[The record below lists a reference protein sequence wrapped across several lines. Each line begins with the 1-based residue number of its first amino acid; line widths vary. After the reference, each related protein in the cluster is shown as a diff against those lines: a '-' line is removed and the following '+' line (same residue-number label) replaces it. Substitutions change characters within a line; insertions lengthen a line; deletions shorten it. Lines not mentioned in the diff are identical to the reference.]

1 MMTLIISGSVL
12 SKQFIRALG
21 RYNINYDCANEWDA
35 AFKLIIN
42 NSSYDYIFVNDNVAE
57 VALVQMVQRIKQTKP
72 EIKIIIFVDKSS
84 KDFFNLQDSIE
95 AFSIIKKPY
104 TNAQLNELLN
114 KISGDNNISS
124 DLRENK

>member
-1 MMTLIISGSVL
+1 MKSLIISGSVL
-12 SKQFIRALG
+12 SKQFIGALG

-35 AFKLIIN
+35 AFELIIN

-57 VALVQMVQRIKQTKP
+57 VTLIQMAQRIKQTKP
-72 EIKIIIFVDKSS
+72 ESKIIIFVDKSN
-84 KDFFNLQDSIE
+84 KDFLNLQDSIDV
-95 AFSIIKKPY
+95 FSIVRKPY

-124 DLRENK
+124 K